1 MSRIGKK
8 PIDLPE
14 GVRLNSVGGKVTV
27 EGKLGKLEYEINP
40 RISVAVADNK
50 VTVTRSSESKYY
62 RALHGSVR
70 ANINNMIIGVSKG
83 YQKELEISGTG
94 YRAKIEGDSISL
106 AVGYSKEKKVKIPAG
121 LKVTVDENTK
131 IKITGIDKQ
140 SVGQLASVIRVVRP
154 PDVYK
159 LKGIKYKGEII
170 KKKAGKAGAV
180 K

>member
-8 PIDLPE
+8 PIDIPD
-14 GVRLNSVGGKVTV
+14 GVKVSSSNSTVAV
-27 EGKLGKLEYEINP
+27 EGKLGKLEYSINP
-40 RISVAVADNK
+40 RIT
-50 VTVTRSSESKYY
+50 VTVSDGKATVARSSESKYY

-83 YQKELEISGTG
+83 YQKDLEISGTG
-94 YRAKIEGDSISL
+94 YRAKIEGDNITL

-131 IKITGIDKQ
+131 VKIVGIDKQ
-140 SVGQLASVIRVVRP
+140 SVGQLAAVIRMIRP